1 MNRERATELLRDML
15 DRLDAGE
22 RPLDLVD
29 EVYVFG
35 SYARGA
41 LDPGDLDVAV
51 VYRSDREFAAELVS
65 AMMSGRDPMAGMKRA
80 LKGNKRGFQCQFN
93 QNSDLPAG
101 AEPVLLWKCGDT
113 LADAQARL
121 AAIEP
126 DPDAG
131 RAPRDEMIEQFAG
144 LDRWIPLPV
153 RAQLVEMVTAGAIGI
168 HRVELPD
175 AQPTRPDAIAL
186 LARRWKADSPL
197 RRAAGAALRYTE
209 NLAAVTEAVWV
220 QGDPL
225 QRGQSFERPGTMW
238 INLGWYD
245 FSQLL
250 FRLDR
255 GAQTF
260 EVIRPTR
267 TQPLHALHITLRD
280 AAALPEL

>member
-1 MNRERATELLRDML
+1 MKRERASGLLRDML

-51 VYRSDREFAAELVS
+51 VHRTDREFAAELVG

-80 LKGNKRGFQCQFN
+80 LRGNKRGFQFQFN
-93 QNSDLPAG
+93 QNSGLPAG
-101 AEPVLLWKCGDT
+101 AEPVLLWKRGDT

-131 RAPRDEMIEQFAG
+131 RAPRDEMIEQFEG

-153 RAQLVEMVTAGAIGI
+153 RARLVEMVTAGAIGI

-209 NLAAVTEAVWV
+209 DLAAVTEAIWV

-250 FRLDR
+250 FRLHR

-267 TQPLHALHITLRD
+267 TQPLHALHITLQD
-280 AAALPEL
+280 AAALPEV